1 VAAVSTSAD
10 TGAAGPG
17 QAQLVAAVEARSL
30 YRFFRAGEEEILAL
44 QGVSL
49 SVAAGEL
56 VVVVGPSGSGKSTLL
71 ACLAGVDDPD
81 GGTALVGG
89 RRMSHQP
96 EGVRARIR
104 AARIGFLA
112 QSANLFEHLT
122 VKANIGFVRALVPRS
137 HRYSGGE
144 LLESVGLGER
154 AGAYPSELSGGEAA
168 RAGLAVALAN
178 DPAVVLADEPTG
190 ELDSAT
196 EADVL
201 ELLVGATG
209 DGVAVLVASHSPAVA
224 AAAGRV
230 IYLEDGR
237 VVA

>member
-1 VAAVSTSAD
+1 MSTPKGTSA
-10 TGAAGPG
+10 TGSG
-17 QAQLVAAVEARSL
+17 QTQRAAAVEARSL
-30 YRFFRAGEEEILAL
+30 YRFFRAGEEETLAL

-49 SVAAGEL
+49 SVAPGEL
-56 VVVVGPSGSGKSTLL
+56 VVVAGPSGSGKSTLL

-81 GGTALVGG
+81 GGTALVEG
-89 RRMSHQP
+89 RPISHQP
-96 EGVRARIR
+96 EPVRARIR
-104 AARIGFLA
+104 AHRIGFLA

-122 VKANIGFVRALVPRS
+122 VEANLALVRAVAPRS
-137 HRYSGGE
+137 HRYSRE
-144 LLESVGLGER
+144 EILRLVGLERR

-178 DPAVVLADEPTG
+178 NPAVVLADEPTG

-201 ELLVGATG
+201 ELLVAATAG
-209 DGVAVLVASHSPAVA
+209 GIAVLVASHSPAVA

-230 IYLEDGR
+230 VHLEDGR
-237 VVA
+237 VVT